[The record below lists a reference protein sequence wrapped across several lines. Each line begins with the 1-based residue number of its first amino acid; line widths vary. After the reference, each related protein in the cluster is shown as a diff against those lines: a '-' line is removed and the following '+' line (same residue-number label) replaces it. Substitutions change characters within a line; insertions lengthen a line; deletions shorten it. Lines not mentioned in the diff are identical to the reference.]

1 MARLSVVVPVYR
13 VERYLDKCVESI
25 LAQDLRDMEVI
36 LVDDGSP
43 DGCPALC
50 DAWAA
55 RDARVKVIHQQ
66 NAGSVMARRAG
77 LLAASGAYVS
87 FADGDDWLAGE
98 LYAPMLALAEEH
110 RADVVIS
117 GYLQGDEARQAARGN
132 AVESGVY
139 RGEALAG
146 LRARALF
153 SGRYYEPGIVP
164 ALWNKLIRRE
174 LLVSLGDLV
183 HPSVRMGDDAAVS
196 YPLIRA
202 AKCVVVD
209 NDLRAYVYRETAGS
223 LSRSP
228 DGRYFERLHR
238 LIEGLEKNLM
248 DDAAMLDGLNY
259 YVLFVLEVGFGQ
271 LIGAGGNPMATRS
284 AIAEQIDR
292 FGLRSRLAA
301 IDDAAVGRRV
311 MRRVRLLA
319 RGAAG
324 RYMIARAFDMVR
336 DKLGR

>member
-25 LAQDLRDMEVI
+25 LAQGLRDMEVI

-77 LLAASGAYVS
+77 L
-87 FADGDDWLAGE
+87 

-183 HPSVRMGDDAAVS
+183 HPTVRMGDDAAVS

-238 LIEGLEKNLM
+238 LIEGLEKNLGG
-248 DDAAMLDGLNY
+248 DAAMLDGLNY
-259 YVLFVLEVGFGQ
+259 YALFVLEVGFGQ

-301 IDDAAVGRRV
+301 IDEAALGRRV